1 MADISRRN
9 LFAAG
14 AAGAAGLAAGAVTG
28 TATTAA
34 AQAARPPARNGLV
47 TRVGLP
53 NVWGEDFLYQWSP
66 PENYQRNLTPGPATI
81 RLASQS
87 TPRMTNAAGTDYA
100 AFLKQVHDGGW
111 SAIEAASDT
120 WLRRGKMP
128 ESEIRQIKDQLKAN
142 DVVLYGMHC
151 AGNII
156 APDPD
161 ADRWQRHMIE
171 TVAAAEEMGCEL
183 ILTHAGSMYP
193 NRNTS
198 HPQNWSRE
206 AWNRTVNA
214 LKRICKDTAGSK
226 IDIAIEPVNTESI
239 NGPWAMKRLRE
250 DVGDERLTCGLDIT
264 NMVDPSVV
272 FRMSEF
278 IDTTFDLLEDQV
290 RYVHAKDIAWNSML
304 AGLNWT
310 MNGTGTMDYELF
322 LARISRLTRTKT
334 PYMLIEFLTENSEYT
349 QAQRN
354 VRAIANKIGVKIHG
368 TQPAA

>member
-1 MADISRRN
+1 MSEISRSN

-14 AAGAAGLAAGAVTG
+14 AAGAAGLVAG

-34 AQAARPPARNGLV
+34 AQAARAPARNSMQ

-66 PENYQRNLTPGPATI
+66 PENYVRNTTPGPNTI
-81 RLASQS
+81 RLSGQTS
-87 TPRMTNAAGTDYA
+87 PRLVNTEGTNYGAI
-100 AFLKQVHDGGW
+100 LKEMHDGGW
-111 SAIEAASDT
+111 GATEVPSDA
-120 WLRRGKMP
+120 WLRRGKIP
-128 ESEIRQIKDQLKAN
+128 DAEVAEIKRQLKAN
-142 DVVLYGMHC
+142 DIVLYGMHC

-161 ADRWQRHMIE
+161 ADRWQRHIID
-171 TVAAAEEMGCEL
+171 TVHAADEMGCEL

-198 HPQNWSRE
+198 HPQNWSKE

-214 LKRICKDTAGSK
+214 LKRICKDTAGVK

-264 NMVDPSVV
+264 NMIDPSVA
-272 FRMSEF
+272 FRMSEM
-278 IDTTFDLLEDQV
+278 IDTTFDLLSDQI
-290 RYVHAKDIAWNSML
+290 RYVHAKDVAWNSML

-310 MNGTGTMDYELF
+310 MNGTGVMDYELF

-334 PYMLIEFLTENSEYT
+334 PYMLIEFLTTNEEYT

-368 TQPAA
+368 TQPAAA